1 MGQYDK
7 VVEKQRIKIAAEE
20 WAGKVKSIHAHSLSS
35 LYYDDRPQDTQGNKS
50 VVDIEYNSGRVER
63 KLINTGETFIFDK
76 YELKGNDLL
85 QTFGQNNENNPLHLT

>member
-1 MGQYDK
+1 M
-7 VVEKQRIKIAAEE
+7 
-20 WAGKVKSIHAHSLSS
+20 
-35 LYYDDRPQDTQGNKS
+35 YYDDRPQDTQGDKS

-63 KLINTGETFIFDK
+63 QLVNTGETFIFDK

>member
-1 MGQYDK
+1 MGKVDK
-7 VVEKQRIKIAAEE
+7 VVETQRRKIAAEE
-20 WAGKVKSIHAHSLSS
+20 WAVKVKAIHAHSLSS
-35 LYYDDRPQDTQGNKS
+35 MYYDDRPQDTQGDKS

-63 KLINTGETFIFDK
+63 QLVNTGETFIFDK